1 MSTEK
6 ANTQEYQS
14 DPAGASILEGYYE
27 GMTTEELKDRQLMHF
42 QLFLAA
48 VCSPMW
54 DEITPA
60 ARLDMCLM
68 MLEIHDTMRACQE
81 VYNFIHP

>member
-1 MSTEK
+1 MFNDQ
-6 ANTQEYQS
+6 ANTQEFQT

-42 QLFLAA
+42 QMFMAA

-54 DEITPA
+54 EDLPPA
-60 ARLDMCLM
+60 SLRDMCHLVV
-68 MLEIHDTMRACQE
+68 EIHDTMRGCQE
-81 VYNFIHP
+81 VYNIINS